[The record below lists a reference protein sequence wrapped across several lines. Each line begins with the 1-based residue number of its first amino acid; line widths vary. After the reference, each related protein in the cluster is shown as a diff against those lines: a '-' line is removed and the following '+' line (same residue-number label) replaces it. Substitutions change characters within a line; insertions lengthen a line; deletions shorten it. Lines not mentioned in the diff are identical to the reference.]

1 MDRGIVGGRLE
12 NQSSLVQA
20 VSDIATRILQ
30 GERAD
35 TIPLSTPD
43 LTVAQVD
50 SRQLRRWHI
59 AESLVPSG
67 TRVLY
72 AEPDPADQNWLQL
85 AVVPVSLTV
94 VVLTAM
100 VVWTQ
105 RRRKTNDSP
114 FGALR
119 LEDRL
124 RDLGRQLL
132 KAQEEERSRIALE
145 LHDDISQQA
154 VALAIDLQRII
165 DSSTEQVRRI
175 VRDAQKRVKGL
186 LKSVHDLSHRL
197 HPANLRLVGLVSALS
212 QLQRDLSRP
221 GITITVFSENV
232 APILPDEVALC
243 LFRIA
248 QEAMQNAIK
257 YSGAPNIRVQLQ
269 GETQRITLRIIDDGD
284 GFDVASAAGKG
295 LGLLSM
301 HERAQSVGG
310 TLKIVSRKNAGTRVQ
325 ASVPLVEPVA
335 HVSQTIAS

>member
-1 MDRGIVGGRLE
+1 
-12 NQSSLVQA
+12 
-20 VSDIATRILQ
+20 
-30 GERAD
+30 
-35 TIPLSTPD
+35 
-43 LTVAQVD
+43 
-50 SRQLRRWHI
+50 
-59 AESLVPSG
+59 
-67 TRVLY
+67 
-72 AEPDPADQNWLQL
+72 
-85 AVVPVSLTV
+85 
-94 VVLTAM
+94 
-100 VVWTQ
+100 
-105 RRRKTNDSP
+105 
-114 FGALR
+114 
-119 LEDRL
+119 
-124 RDLGRQLL
+124 
-132 KAQEEERSRIALE
+132 
-145 LHDDISQQA
+145 